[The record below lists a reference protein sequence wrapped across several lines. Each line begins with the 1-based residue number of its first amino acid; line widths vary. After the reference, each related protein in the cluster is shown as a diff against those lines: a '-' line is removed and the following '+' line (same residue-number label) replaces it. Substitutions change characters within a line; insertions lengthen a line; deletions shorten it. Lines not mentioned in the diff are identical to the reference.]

1 MFKQMYLKE
10 LKTGM
15 VLTQP
20 LLSRD
25 GSLMVEAG
33 TLLTDFIIG
42 SLQDPDYM
50 ERVLPD
56 GMTFEEMKL
65 NVFGC
70 RLIPVRRA
78 CWIPNMWRFMTM

>member
-1 MFKQMYLKE
+1 MFKQMYLKD

-25 GSLMVEAG
+25 GSLMIEAG

-50 ERVLPD
+50 ERVLP
-56 GMTFEEMKL
+56 E
-65 NVFGC
+65 
-70 RLIPVRRA
+70 A
-78 CWIPNMWRFMTM
+78 